1 MRRWSAIERAV
12 ARTPGISSIYP
23 AISGSSSSWA
33 RRKGPTGKASG
44 LRPISRRADRAVSTA
59 HRLAIQTLRAGA
71 AEPMRAQILRNVANG
86 SIENLSSF
94 EFGKAGCAAR

>member
-1 MRRWSAIERAV
+1 M
-12 ARTPGISSIYP
+12 
-23 AISGSSSSWA
+23 
-33 RRKGPTGKASG
+33 GKAEG
-44 LRPISRRADRAVSTA
+44 PDWEGVGIAPDIEARADRAVSTA